1 MGNIFDLKEG
11 MLFSIKLNE
20 NARGHWGNSV
30 MYSDWK
36 AGVMHKYAVAFFNY
50 LYASKQAL
58 KENMETRFKVNPS

>member
-20 NARGHWGNSV
+20 NAWTLGQFCNVFRLESRR
-30 MYSDWK
+30 
-36 AGVMHKYAVAFFNY
+36 YAQYTVAFFNY

-58 KENMETRFKVNPS
+58 KENMETGFKANPS